1 MKILIAYATNSSGTL
16 VVAGLIKDLLT
27 TSGVNVVSK
36 DIRSVK
42 PETIPEFDLAILGSP
57 SWNYNDKEGQPHEF
71 FTNFI
76 QLNDGK
82 IHFGNVA
89 VFGLG
94 DSAYI
99 KFCGAVD
106 YLEDFALRNN
116 GKLTV
121 PSLRIDGFF
130 FNQKENEEHIREWV
144 VKILQS
150 LNQSQANAKSLHTTV
165 SVSRD

>member
-1 MKILIAYATNSSGTL
+1 MLIAYATNSSGTL

-27 TSGVNVVSK
+27 ASNVDAVKK

-42 PETIPEFDLAILGSP
+42 PEAISEFDLVILGSP

-71 FTNFI
+71 FTKFF
-76 QLNDGK
+76 QQNDGK
-82 IHFGNVA
+82 VRFKNTA

-99 KFCGAVD
+99 QFCGAVD
-106 YLEDFALRNN
+106 YLESFVLQNN

-130 FNQKENEEHIREWV
+130 FNQKENEELIGEWV
-144 VKILQS
+144 KNIMLS
-150 LNQSQANAKSLHTTV
+150 LTQTQTNAKSLHTTA
-165 SVSRD
+165 SMSRD